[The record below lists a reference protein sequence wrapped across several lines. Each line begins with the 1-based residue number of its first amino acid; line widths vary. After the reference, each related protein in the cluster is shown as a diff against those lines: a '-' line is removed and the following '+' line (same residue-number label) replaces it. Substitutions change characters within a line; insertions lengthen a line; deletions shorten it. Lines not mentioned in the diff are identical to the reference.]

1 MRNHEGEAV
10 PELDD
15 LSAADSGTIRPSSR
29 EAALVVTDSS
39 RLGPLHHSI
48 RKRVAALEENERAGR
63 ASTRHGSVTEAD
75 ENQIKIEH
83 PVSSL
88 FQGSDS
94 ERRQRRWS
102 VGAVRDGHDLGR
114 QVRGRARA
122 ARPRSIHRAP
132 TRSGRVARVVAS
144 RRTCDWLLLHRAH
157 HRAHAAGELS
167 TQPPRHVLVV
177 SAQRCHA
184 VLAKALRQ
192 APSHRADP
200 RRILTAIVGR
210 HVART
215 SRRTRD
221 VALTRCR
228 RRRRRRGRRPGDSRT
243 RRTASAQLRTRLRR
257 RIEPGML
264 SCILTEPNTRRA
276 RPDRA
281 ESVRRIGRP
290 AHSRAGPISWL
301 GHT

>member
-48 RKRVAALEENERAGR
+48 RERVAALEENERAGR

-114 QVRGRARA
+114 PWKLTARRERIICLLPRSDGYPSDREQAGFGERDEPAACKNKEGAPCHGPRPQRRAEPGPASRAAAPSVPELGTRARVPVTSERGA
-122 ARPRSIHRAP
+122 
-132 TRSGRVARVVAS
+132 TRGV
-144 RRTCDWLLLHRAH
+144 
-157 HRAHAAGELS
+157 
-167 TQPPRHVLVV
+167 
-177 SAQRCHA
+177 
-184 VLAKALRQ
+184 
-192 APSHRADP
+192 
-200 RRILTAIVGR
+200 
-210 HVART
+210 
-215 SRRTRD
+215 
-221 VALTRCR
+221 
-228 RRRRRRGRRPGDSRT
+228 
-243 RRTASAQLRTRLRR
+243 
-257 RIEPGML
+257 
-264 SCILTEPNTRRA
+264 
-276 RPDRA
+276 
-281 ESVRRIGRP
+281 
-290 AHSRAGPISWL
+290 
-301 GHT
+301 

>member
-102 VGAVRDGHDLGR
+102 VGAVGTVTTSGGMSDDAPALPA
-114 QVRGRARA
+114 RARSTARLREA
-122 ARPRSIHRAP
+122 AGSPGWWRREGHATGCSCTGHTTVRMQLA
-132 TRSGRVARVVAS
+132 SSARS
-144 RRTCDWLLLHRAH
+144 RRD
-157 HRAHAAGELS
+157 
-167 TQPPRHVLVV
+167 
-177 SAQRCHA
+177 
-184 VLAKALRQ
+184 
-192 APSHRADP
+192 
-200 RRILTAIVGR
+200 
-210 HVART
+210 T
-215 SRRTRD
+215 S
-221 VALTRCR
+221 
-228 RRRRRRGRRPGDSRT
+228 S
-243 RRTASAQLRTRLRR
+243 
-257 RIEPGML
+257 
-264 SCILTEPNTRRA
+264 
-276 RPDRA
+276 
-281 ESVRRIGRP
+281 
-290 AHSRAGPISWL
+290 
-301 GHT
+301 